1 MLHLQALKTQLRS
14 KQLCNRHFRAEKA
27 LKRLDMGKT
36 SYNDFVLTQN
46 AFLRLVGDANEFL
59 RLIITNYMFKYTFGI
74 KTTLESLRNQKSALE
89 ARFRQKYL

>member
-1 MLHLQALKTQLRS
+1 MQDQNNVARHTS
-14 KQLCNRHFRAEKA
+14 KPKSPF
-27 LKRLDMGKT
+27 KRFDLGKT
-36 SYNDFVLTQN
+36 GYKHLVLARCDFLK
-46 AFLRLVGDANEFL
+46 LVGAPNESL